1 MNLAQTERAALQASL
16 LEKGPD
22 APTLCGEW
30 TTKDLAAHLYVR
42 EQKPGAA
49 LRSMLPGKQDP
60 AKEEFEEALTR
71 PYEDVV
77 NAWAEGPQGLN
88 PWRALDSIGNGME
101 HFIHHEDVLRGALQ
115 PGDEVEV
122 RPMEHAHG
130 KELHRILK
138 LLAPRM
144 IKSPCPVVLAP
155 VGFPRIV
162 LHEGRGVSADGENVC
177 RISGGVGELL
187 LWLSGRDVVKLTF
200 EGNQEGVVRGSL

>member
-77 NAWAEGPQGLN
+77 NAWAEG
-88 PWRALDSIGNGME
+88 R
-101 HFIHHEDVLRGALQ
+101 RG
-115 PGDEVEV
+115 
-122 RPMEHAHG
+122 
-130 KELHRILK
+130 
-138 LLAPRM
+138 
-144 IKSPCPVVLAP
+144 
-155 VGFPRIV
+155 
-162 LHEGRGVSADGENVC
+162 
-177 RISGGVGELL
+177 
-187 LWLSGRDVVKLTF
+187 
-200 EGNQEGVVRGSL
+200 